1 MNLKCLR
8 IFATVLLFF
17 CAGIFISAQESEAI
31 PSSDIEQEQQI
42 PVQPVEVPQV
52 QVAEETASLTLPIAK
67 SGEGASAFFF
77 EAKKLENET
86 SNRPEEK
93 SDVIRFMYTLAFR
106 FGEPSA
112 AKEAGRALVTA
123 SLTANDFAGAISLAQ
138 EWRDA
143 FGLDWDIERIVISS
157 YSALGDFN
165 SILTEIDYLKKNY
178 SSTAKAKTS
187 ELTWYEYSSRAAM
200 GDSTWLSQALS
211 LLKTTYP
218 DSWNIKVFRL
228 IALTE
233 TAVEADRELASMR
246 ADYYEKKYEAAKN
259 HVLRLE
265 PLLIKADTSRIFL
278 SEAGKSLV
286 GAQAGAEGTALFSRL
301 ITGQNTEPEIQDSY
315 IYDTLIPVLAKE
327 KIDEKLWI
335 SGYYLARLLQVS
347 NREQLAGIIFLNLT
361 ENAPSNGD
369 ADSALWY
376 WMDITMRRIA
386 DTATDELD
394 SADSSILRS
403 KRSLE
408 IAALLEASQRWK
420 NPSFFDDIL
429 DRFTRTI
436 LKEKNHGDILALN
449 LLLADRISTSMK
461 TRWLY
466 LCGRLIEEGLA
477 VPQSALQVD
486 QNAENV
492 QNSVRQELSAQDRQF
507 AANPYFERIL
517 AMDSSDEYYRTM
529 ASWRLGR
536 DIPFLKSIPQNPD
549 GSRASILTAST
560 NGKAIAENGYS
571 EKLKL
576 VKNYL
581 LYDLDEIAA
590 ATATSLIGSIDSQ
603 TLAGLAFDLSS
614 ENQHYEALRLAR
626 EAIYRGAASQYP
638 GLYALL
644 YPKAWNEPV
653 RQFAESMHVPEALLY
668 GIIRSESAFNP
679 RAVSSSGAVGLTQL
693 MPATAHETAVGLKM
707 SNYSLTSPED
717 NLKIGLTYYSYMLA
731 RFNNKPM
738 RAMFAYNAG
747 PGRMTAWNKESGELP
762 DDILLEALHLAEPKQ
777 YTKNIILAALAYGK
791 IHYNIAEADMLNFL
805 VLGKPVPVKSMPA
818 PEQVTKESDD
828 TVPPESEISESTS
841 GDSIKI
847 ISGNVP

>member
-1 MNLKCLR
+1 MIFKRLR
-8 IFATVLLFF
+8 IFAVILLFF
-17 CAGIFISAQESEAI
+17 CAGIFISAQESQAI
-31 PSSDIEQEQQI
+31 PSSAVEQEQLI
-42 PVQPVEVPQV
+42 PIQPVEMPQM
-52 QVAEETASLTLPIAK
+52 QVAEETAFLALPVAK
-67 SGEGASAFFF
+67 NGEGASAFFF
-77 EAKKLENET
+77 EAKKLESDT
-86 SNRPEEK
+86 SKKPEEK

-112 AKEAGRALVTA
+112 AKEAGRALVAA
-123 SLTANDFAGAISLAQ
+123 SLTAKDYAGSINLAQ

-143 FGLDWDIERIVISS
+143 FGLDWDIERTIFSS
-157 YSALGDFN
+157 YAALSDFK
-165 SILTEIDYLKKNY
+165 SMLAEIDYLKKNY

-187 ELTWYEYSSRAAM
+187 ELTWYEYSARAAM
-200 GDSTWLSQALS
+200 GDSTWLPQALA
-211 LLKTTYP
+211 LLKATYP

-228 IALTE
+228 IAETE
-233 TAVEADRELASMR
+233 TAEETDRDLASMR
-246 ADYYEKKYEAAKN
+246 ADYYEKKYESAKN
-259 HVLRLE
+259 HVLRLDSF
-265 PLLIKADTSRIFL
+265 LAKADTPRIFL

-286 GAQAGAEGTALFSRL
+286 SAQAGAEGTALFSRL
-301 ITGQNTEPEIQDSY
+301 ITGRNTEPQIQDSY
-315 IYDTLIPVLAKE
+315 IYETLIPVLANG

-361 ENAPSNGD
+361 ENAPSNAD

-376 WMDITMRRIA
+376 WMDITLRRIA

-394 SADSSILRS
+394 SADSNILRS

-449 LLLADRISTSMK
+449 LLLADRISASMK

-477 VPQSALQVD
+477 VPHSALQTG

-492 QNSVRQELSAQDRQF
+492 QNSVPQEWSAQDLQF
-507 AANPYFERIL
+507 AAKPYFESIL
-517 AMDSSDEYYRTM
+517 AMDSAEEYYRTM

-549 GSRASILTAST
+549 GSRTSILTASA

-576 VKNYL
+576 VKSYL

-590 ATATSLIGSIDSQ
+590 ATATSLIGTIDAS

-614 ENQHYEALRLAR
+614 ENQHYAALRLAR

-653 RQFAESMHVPEALLY
+653 RKFAESMRVPEALLY
-668 GIIRSESAFNP
+668 GLIRSESAFNP
-679 RAVSSSGAVGLTQL
+679 RAVSSSGAIGLTQL
-693 MPATAHETAVGLKM
+693 MPATARETAAGLKM
-707 SNYSLTSPED
+707 SNYSLTNPED

-747 PGRMTAWNKESGELP
+747 PGRMTTWNKESGELP
-762 DDILLEALHLAEPKQ
+762 DDILLEALHLSEPKQ
-777 YTKNIILAALAYGK
+777 YAKNIIQAALAYGK

-805 VLGKPVPVKSMPA
+805 VLGKPIPEKAVPA
-818 PEQVTKESDD
+818 PEPSAAEEAVI
-828 TVPPESEISESTS
+828 VPPESETSELAPS
-841 GDSIKI
+841 DSKKI
-847 ISGNVP
+847 QSGNVP

>member
-1 MNLKCLR
+1 MNLKRLR
-8 IFATVLLFF
+8 IFAAVLFF
-17 CAGIFISAQESEAI
+17 FCTGFFISAQEGETI
-31 PSSDIEQEQQI
+31 PSFIVEQEQQI
-42 PVQPVEVPQV
+42 SVQPEEVPQV
-52 QVAEETASLTLPIAK
+52 QVAEETAFLTLPIVK
-67 SGEGASAFFF
+67 NSEGASAFFF
-77 EAKKLENET
+77 EAKKLEGDTSKKNE
-86 SNRPEEK
+86 K
-93 SDVIRFMYTLAFR
+93 ISDVIRFMYTLAFR

-112 AKEAGRALVTA
+112 AKEAGRTLVALA
-123 SLTANDFAGAISLAQ
+123 SADQDYTGAISLAQ

-143 FGLDWDIERIVISS
+143 FGLDWDIERTVFSS
-157 YSALGDFN
+157 YAALSDFK
-165 SILTEIDYLKKNY
+165 SMLEEIDSVKKNY
-178 SSTAKAKTS
+178 SSTAKAKAS
-187 ELTWYEYSSRAAM
+187 ELTWYEYSARAELS
-200 GDSTWLSQALS
+200 DSSWLPQALA
-211 LLKTTYP
+211 LLKAAYP

-228 IALTE
+228 IAKTE
-233 TAVEADRELASMR
+233 TAAETDRELASMR
-246 ADYYEKKYEAAKN
+246 ADYYEKKYEAAKT
-259 HVLRLE
+259 HVLRLNE
-265 PLLIKADTSRIFL
+265 FLSRAGSLRIYL

-286 GAQAGAEGTALFSRL
+286 GAQAGNEGVAFFSKL
-301 ITGQNTEPEIQDSY
+301 ITGQNQEPEIQDSY
-315 IYDTLIPVLAKE
+315 IYETLIPFLAQE

-347 NREQLAGIIFLNLT
+347 NREQLAGIIFLDLT
-361 ENAPSNGD
+361 DNAPTSAD

-394 SADSSILRS
+394 SADSTVLRS

-408 IAALLEASQRWK
+408 FAALLEASQRWK

-429 DRFTRTI
+429 DRFSRTI
-436 LKEKNHGDILALN
+436 LKEKNHGDILVLN
-449 LLLADRISTSMK
+449 LLLADRISVSMK

-477 VPQSALQVD
+477 VPQSALQAD
-486 QNAENV
+486 QNPENA
-492 QNSVRQELSAQDRQF
+492 QNSVRQELPALDRQF
-507 AANPYFERIL
+507 AAKPYFESIL
-517 AMDSSDEYYRTM
+517 AIDNAEEYYRTM

-536 DIPFLKSIPQNPD
+536 DIPFLKSIPQNPN
-549 GSRASILTAST
+549 GSRASILTTST

-614 ENQHYEALRLAR
+614 ENQHYAALRLAR

-638 GLYALL
+638 GLFALL

-653 RQFAESMHVPEALLY
+653 RQFAQSMHVPEALLY

-693 MPATAHETAVGLKM
+693 MPATARETAAGLKM
-707 SNYSLTSPED
+707 SNYSLTNPED

-747 PGRMTAWNKESGELP
+747 PGRMITWNKESGELP
-762 DDILLEALHLAEPKQ
+762 DDILLETLHLAEPKQ
-777 YTKNIILAALAYGK
+777 YAKNIIQAALAYGK
-791 IHYNIAEADMLNFL
+791 IHYDVAEADMLNFL
-805 VLGKPVPVKSMPA
+805 VLGKPIPDKAVPA
-818 PEQVTKESDD
+818 PEPAATAEAVI
-828 TVPPESEISESTS
+828 VPPASETPASAS
-841 GDSIKI
+841 GDSAKI
-847 ISGNVP
+847 QSGNVP

>member
-1 MNLKCLR
+1 MNLKRLQ
-8 IFATVLLFF
+8 ILILILLFF
-17 CAGIFISAQESEAI
+17 CVGIFISAQESEPI
-31 PSSDIEQEQQI
+31 SSAAIEQPQQI
-42 PVQPVEVPQV
+42 SVHPGEELQE
-52 QVAEETASLTLPIAK
+52 QVAEETDLLTLPISK
-67 SGEGASAFFF
+67 HGEGASAFFF
-77 EAKKLENET
+77 EAKKLE
-86 SNRPEEK
+86 SDISIRPEDK
-93 SDVIRFMYTLAFR
+93 LDVIRFMYSIAFY

-112 AKEAGRALVTA
+112 AKEAGRTLVTA
-123 SLTANDFAGAISLAQ
+123 SLASNDYTNVIRLAQ
-138 EWRDA
+138 EWRDT
-143 FGLDWDIERIVISS
+143 FGLDWDIERSI
-157 YSALGDFN
+157 FN
-165 SILTEIDYLKKNY
+165 SYAALSDFKSILDEIGFLKKNY
-178 SSTAKAKTS
+178 SSIAKTKTS
-187 ELTWYEYSSRAAM
+187 ELTWYEYSAKNELC
-200 GDSTWLSQALS
+200 DSSWLPQALT
-211 LLKTTYP
+211 LLKVAYP
-218 DSWNIKVFRL
+218 DSWNIKIFRL
-228 IALTE
+228 IAATE
-233 TAVEADRELASMR
+233 TATTDDRELASMR
-246 ADYYEKKYEAAKN
+246 ADYYEKKYDSAKN
-259 HVLRLE
+259 HVLRLDSF
-265 PLLIKADTSRIFL
+265 LAKADTPRIFL

-286 GAQAGAEGTALFSRL
+286 GAQAGAEGVSFFSKL
-301 ITGQNTEPEIQDSY
+301 ITGQDLEFEIQDAY
-315 IYDTLIPVLAKE
+315 IYDTLIPLLANE

-361 ENAPSNGD
+361 DNAPSTAD

-394 SADSSILRS
+394 SEDSSMLRS

-420 NPSFFDDIL
+420 NPSFFDDLL

-436 LKEKNHGDILALN
+436 LKEKNYGDILVLN
-449 LLLADRISTSMK
+449 LLLADRISVSMK

-466 LCGRLIEEGLA
+466 LCGRLLEEGLA
-477 VPQSALQVD
+477 LPQSALQAD
-486 QNAENV
+486 QNTENMH
-492 QNSVRQELSAQDRQF
+492 NSVYQELSVQDRQF
-507 AANPYFERIL
+507 AAKSCYESIL
-517 AMDSSDEYYRTM
+517 TMDSSEEYYRTM

-549 GSRASILTAST
+549 ESRASILTAPKNS
-560 NGKAIAENGYS
+560 KAFAENGYS

-614 ENQHYEALRLAR
+614 ENQHYAALRLAR

-693 MPATAHETAVGLKM
+693 MPVTARETAVGLKM

-747 PGRMTAWNKESGELP
+747 PGRMTTWNKEFGELP

-777 YTKNIILAALAYGK
+777 YAKNIIYAALAYGK
-791 IHYNIAEADMLNFL
+791 IHYNITETDMLDFL
-805 VLGKPVPVKSMPA
+805 VFGKPIPVQSMPA
-818 PEQVTKESDD
+818 PAPATEESTDI
-828 TVPPESEISESTS
+828 VLPESETSESTPNA
-841 GDSIKI
+841 SIKI
-847 ISGNVP
+847 RSGNVP